1 MAEQLLL
8 HVWKADELHVGVAD
22 GAAGERSVVLEEEH
36 GLIAAAFSELLP
48 HAEPEADERVHVLLR
63 VGGHVALAFAPL
75 DEHELVGALDDIV
88 FVAQEDHVAFRCDDI
103 RQVRAVAERAG
114 LLAVAYR
121 FGFMAGC
128 ADVEAHEIDVHAAF
142 LSIFVKKLLD

>member
-1 MAEQLLL
+1 MWQ
-8 HVWKADELHVGVAD
+8 ADELHVGMAD
-22 GAAGERSVVLEEEH
+22 GAAGERPIILEEEN
-36 GLIAAAFSELLP
+36 GLVTAAFSELLP
-48 HAEPEADERVHVLLR
+48 HAEAEADERVHVLLR
-63 VGGHVALAFAPL
+63 VSGHITLARASF
-75 DEHELVGALDDIV
+75 DKHELVGALDDIV
-88 FVAQEDHVAFRCDDI
+88 FVAQEDHVALRCDDI